1 MRGMSTNARNQTR
14 VPSGVPTGGQWAAGR
29 RAEAETSSLTQDPR
43 WSSGYQSGYQAALQ
57 EVQRTLGLLS
67 PQQRQAPGQEPV
79 QSEPDAVGA
88 TGQGGEVGEFG
99 QPDST
104 DTTPV
109 DQRDHT
115 RRQEPYTAES
125 LGYNDMFPAP
135 VGAEDDAVS
144 LHGHVFDTV
153 ESAGRVFHRRRAGIY
168 PDAPSSIRLQAD
180 RPLGGQEVEQ
190 LRNLMGYQLYAK
202 VAPKPTG
209 RPEADTPFS
218 FTFTVDTSEVDQAK
232 MEAAFD
238 EWERSLP
245 TTFAE
250 GTPARK
256 TQGGTRKYEGVDP
269 PPAFEVFYDRV
280 VFDAQECADHL
291 NGVRDRQLEAKQ
303 QAAGQQYPAAG
314 AYGFQP
320 APPPMP
326 PGPPPAG

>member
-1 MRGMSTNARNQTR
+1 M
-14 VPSGVPTGGQWAAGR
+14 
-29 RAEAETSSLTQDPR
+29 SSLTQDPR
-43 WSSGYQSGYQAALQ
+43 WSAGYESGYQAALE

-67 PQQRQAPGQEPV
+67 PQQRQAVTDASVEVPPAE
-79 QSEPDAVGA
+79 ETPDEQADA
-88 TGQGGEVGEFG
+88 GGEESGFG
-99 QPDST
+99 QMDST
-104 DTTPV
+104 NTTPV

-115 RRQEPYTAES
+115 AREAPFTAATIS
-125 LGYNDMFPAP
+125 YNDMFPAP
-135 VGAEDDAVS
+135 VSAEDDAVA
-144 LHGHVFDTV
+144 LHGGVFDTIG
-153 ESAGRVFHRRRAGIY
+153 SQDRVFHRRRAGIY
-168 PDAPSSIRLQAD
+168 PDAPTSIRLQAD
-180 RPLGGQEVEQ
+180 RPLGRQEVEQ

-218 FTFTVDTSEVDQAK
+218 FTFTVDTSEVDPAK

-291 NGVRDRQLEAKQ
+291 NGVRDRQLEAQQ
-303 QAAGQQYPAAG
+303 QAAAAAVQQYPTAG
-314 AYGFQP
+314 AYGFQQV
-320 APPPMP
+320 PPPMP
-326 PGPPPAG
+326 PGPPPTG